1 VISFVIA
8 LSACLIL
15 NLAGFEPVTGMFA
28 AWAPRLADAIASCS
42 LLQHF
47 NALCRGVLDFA
58 DVAYYVS
65 VIIFSLAAAHL
76 VIDNRKAS

>member
-1 VISFVIA
+1 
-8 LSACLIL
+8 
-15 NLAGFEPVTGMFA
+15 
-28 AWAPRLADAIASCS
+28 
-42 LLQHF
+42 
-47 NALCRGVLDFA
+47 VLDFA